1 MAVAQYDD
9 LLTKVWSRPEGFIGW
24 LSAVNHKAV
33 GLRFMMTAIVM
44 FIAAGL
50 LALIMRIQLAWPQ
63 LNIISPDAYNQ
74 FFTMHGVTMM
84 LLFAVPML
92 EGLGMYFV
100 PLMIGARDMAF
111 PRLNAFGFW
120 VYFISVVTLYLSLF
134 FGVAPDAGWF
144 NYVPLANRTYSP
156 GINIDF
162 YATLITFIEVAA
174 LVAAIELI
182 ITIFKCRAPGMSI
195 NRMPIFVWAQLIM
208 SFMIVFAMPVLMV
221 ASVMLAL
228 DRAVSTHFY
237 IPEMGGDPVLWQHL
251 FWIFGHPDVYII
263 LVPALGIVT
272 TIVSTMSGRPSV
284 GYSWLIFSLIAT
296 GFLSFGLWVH
306 HMFAVGLPLMGMNF
320 FAAASMMITIP
331 QGIQVF
337 SWIAT
342 IWAGRPRFNTAFLY
356 VLAFFFVF
364 VRGGITGVMVA
375 SVPFDWQVHDTYFVV
390 AHFHDVLI
398 GGALFPLL
406 AAFYFWFPKIT
417 GRLLDERLG
426 KWQFWITFIGY
437 NITFFTMHF
446 TGFWGMP
453 RRVYTYL
460 PHLGWEWP
468 NVISTIGTLILTV
481 GLLLLLVNWFKS
493 VRGGAM
499 AGNDPWGGE
508 TLEWSLSSPPPAYN
522 FRTIPIIRS
531 PYPMWEQGKIDPEDT
546 ESPGRV
552 VFDPT
557 TTMREQL
564 STTLIDAK
572 PICRLHIPKP
582 TLWPLITALWAGFIF
597 IGFMIDI
604 ILVPVGAVF
613 LYFSMVAWTWP
624 DDEEREREY

>member
-33 GLRFMMTAIVM
+33 GLRFMVTAIVM
-44 FIAAGL
+44 FLAAGV

-100 PLMIGARDMAF
+100 PLMIGSRDMAF
-111 PRLNAFGFW
+111 PRLNAFGYW

-134 FGVAPDAGWF
+134 MGVAPDAGWF

-174 LVAAIELI
+174 LVAAVELI

-228 DRAVSTHFY
+228 DREVSTHFY
-237 IPEMGGDPVLWQHL
+237 VAEMGGDPVLWQHL

-468 NVISTIGTLILTV
+468 NMISTIGTLILTV

-499 AGNDPWGGE
+499 AGKDPWGGE

-531 PYPMWEQGKIDPEDT
+531 SYPMWEQENIDPEDT

-557 TTMREQL
+557 STMREQL

-572 PICRLHIPKP
+572 PICRQHIPKP
-582 TLWPLITALWAGFIF
+582 TLWPLITAMWAGFIF

-604 ILVPVGAVF
+604 ILVPIGAVF